1 MKQIIKDVLDDMKDS
16 QVNLSSDG
24 AREMISSLISSALK
38 TNGTYHMTGEDE
50 EDDFVDIDDSIEQ
63 MYKCSLCDESTM
75 DVDYD
80 YLAGTNHL
88 KCELEVETEKT
99 KIQTTSDSEV
109 IESPPISRKDLVQQA
124 YREITS
130 DGLPQGGDLE
140 ALKLAEQ
147 LVDNMNEKYIYES
160 PDGGKTIFRRPFS
173 DYNPENKEEIDWT
186 TKEPTGRKFNDYNNG
201 QWDKKDEEG

>member
-24 AREMISSLISSALK
+24 ARELISTLISSALK

-50 EDDFVDIDDSIEQ
+50 EDDFIS
-63 MYKCSLCDESTM
+63 M
-75 DVDYD
+75 
-80 YLAGTNHL
+80 
-88 KCELEVETEKT
+88 
-99 KIQTTSDSEV
+99 SDSEV
-109 IESPPISRKDLVQQA
+109 IDTSPISRKDLVQQA

-201 QWDKKDEEG
+201 HWDKKDEEG